1 MVRSFFLWVAL
12 ALSLNHSVEME
23 DDVVSDGGYDDLSPE
38 DHRKLTSFLYT
49 PLNLTCLSERMMNGL
64 EHIRNMIGDA
74 EASKLSDEDIAE
86 ALYHFY
92 FDVEQATAWLLGA
105 SSNFASMGIYPN
117 LHTEEQERRLAAQA
131 RKGELL

>member
-1 MVRSFFLWVAL
+1 
-12 ALSLNHSVEME
+12 ME

-38 DHRKLTSFLYT
+38 DHGKCKGFLHM
-49 PLNLTCLSERMMNGL
+49 LQILSYRTERMMNGL

-86 ALYHFY
+86 ALYHYF

-105 SSNFASMGIYPN
+105 YASFISMGIHLN
-117 LHTEEQERRLAAQA
+117 LPTEEQERRLAAQA